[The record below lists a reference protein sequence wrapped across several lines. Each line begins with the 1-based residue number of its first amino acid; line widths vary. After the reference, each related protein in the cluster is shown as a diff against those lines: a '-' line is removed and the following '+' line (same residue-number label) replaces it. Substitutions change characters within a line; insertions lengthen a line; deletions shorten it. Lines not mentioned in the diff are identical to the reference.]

1 MWKLKVYLK
10 INSADE
16 IKELKSSHKFGMDMC
31 CSMRSAK
38 FAINYIPIWL
48 IVYLEISL
56 VTLKIIDICIIIDIM
71 KQKFEFT

>member
-1 MWKLKVYLK
+1 MKDQKVA
-10 INSADE
+10 INLVWICVVACDLQS
-16 IKELKSSHKFGMDMC
+16 L
-31 CSMRSAK
+31 
-38 FAINYIPIWL
+38 AINYIPIWL